1 MGRYCIRA
9 KKGDK
14 KSKDV
19 KCACQE
25 DGKVVT
31 FKMKKNCG
39 PPSTEVL
46 DPSNKVSVPSTEVL
60 APSTKVLTPA
70 QTTMPNGKSRKK
82 LESSLSLKK
91 PPTGDENLHAKLE
104 RLIRNDG
111 YRSAA
116 WILEASRL
124 YIKGVEF

>member
-46 DPSNKVSVPSTEVL
+46 
-60 APSTKVLTPA
+60 APSTKVLAPA
-70 QTTMPNGKSRKK
+70 QTATSNGNSQKVRVINSNA
-82 LESSLSLKK
+82 EK
-91 PPTGDENLHAKLE
+91 PPASNENLHAKLE
-104 RLIRNDG
+104 NLIRNDG

-116 WILEASRL
+116 WILEASKL
-124 YIKGVEF
+124 YIKGIDF

>member
-9 KKGDK
+9 KKGEK

-39 PPSTEVL
+39 PPSTEV
-46 DPSNKVSVPSTEVL
+46 S
-60 APSTKVLTPA
+60 APSTMVPA
-70 QTTMPNGKSRKK
+70 PPKALASNGNSQKTRVINPNPEAP
-82 LESSLSLKK
+82 LAC
-91 PPTGDENLHAKLE
+91 DENLHAKLE
-104 RLIRNDG
+104 SLIRNDG

-116 WILEASRL
+116 WILEASKL
-124 YIKGVEF
+124 YIKGIDF